1 MLQALGLT
9 DRAEAVYR
17 ALVAEQAGGVAE
29 LGERLGMGESQVR
42 AGLDELVDL
51 GLLTDSRDT
60 PGRSGPSAPKPV
72 SNSFSCAKSRSSQ
85 TSSGNSH

>member
-60 PGRSGPSAPKPV
+60 PGALRAV
-72 SNSFSCAKSRSSQ
+72 SPEAGLEQLLLRKSRSSQ